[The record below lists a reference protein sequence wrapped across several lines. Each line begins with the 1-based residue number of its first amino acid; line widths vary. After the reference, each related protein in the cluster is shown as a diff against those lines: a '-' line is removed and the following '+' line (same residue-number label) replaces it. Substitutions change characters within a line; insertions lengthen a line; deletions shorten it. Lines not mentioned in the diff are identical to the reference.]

1 MHSAHTNIPKKT
13 GEISF
18 DREQL
23 KYCYECGICT
33 ASCPVAEL
41 FGKDYNPRVLLEK
54 TVLNFEDLLTLD
66 DLWLCAWCY
75 RCYRRCPQGQ
85 NLPEIFLSLRK
96 IAREL
101 GYVRPFE
108 EALHKIVEKVPLPL
122 STTLICFHP
131 ERTGL
136 ELEEALTRIEQISK
150 EFHKTER
157 EKRGTKTARGKAA
170 VIGSGPAGL
179 TVAYELGRRGHA
191 VKVFEALQE
200 PGGMLWKCIPGHR
213 LPKDVLAR
221 DIRII
226 EDLGVEIETGV
237 KIGKDLSFDDLRS
250 RGYEAIFI
258 GTGAHESREMRI
270 EGGDLGGVIHALDYL
285 WRVNAGDEMGRGRNV
300 VVIGGGTVA
309 MDAAKTALRVGAK
322 EVTVL
327 YRRSRDEMPANP
339 WELKEA
345 EEEGVNFE
353 FLASPLKILGEDGRV
368 SAVECIRMQLGE
380 LDETGRRKPTPVE
393 GSEFQRE
400 TGLVILAIGEV
411 PGLDFLPGEILLD
424 EDGTVWVNPITMETS
439 MPGVFAGGD
448 AVTGAASAIEAIRAG
463 KCAAE
468 SMEEYLKSLG
478 E

>member
-1 MHSAHTNIPKKT
+1 MEYQNEALNSNDVLNPESLRYILDFET
-13 GEISF
+13 
-18 DREQL
+18 L

-41 FGKDYNPRVLLEK
+41 FGKDYNPRVLFEK
-54 TVLNFEDLLTLD
+54 TVLNFEDLLTSNE
-66 DLWLCAWCY
+66 LWLCAWCY

-101 GYVRPFE
+101 GYVQPFE

-136 ELEEALTRIEQISK
+136 ELEEALTKIEQISK
-150 EFHKTER
+150 EFHETER
-157 EKRGTKTARGKAA
+157 EKRVTKTARGKAA

-213 LPKDVLAR
+213 LPKDVLAK

-237 KIGKDLSFDDLRS
+237 KIGKDLSFNDLLS

-270 EGGDLGGVIHALDYL
+270 EGGDLRGVIHALDYL

-300 VVIGGGTVA
+300 VVIGGGDSAVQEA
-309 MDAAKTALRVGAK
+309 IDLANFARKVFIIHRREQLTACTCLKDRANENEK
-322 EVTVL
+322 IRFIWNTEVK
-327 YRRSRDEMPANP
+327 D
-339 WELKEA
+339 
-345 EEEGVNFE
+345 
-353 FLASPLKILGEDGRV
+353 ILGEDR
-368 SAVECIRMQLGE
+368 
-380 LDETGRRKPTPVE
+380 VE
-393 GSEFQRE
+393 GVRLRNRE
-400 TGLVILAIGEV
+400 TGEERTMECDGVLLAIGWI
-411 PGLDFLPGEILLD
+411 PNTSIFQGQLDLD
-424 EDGTVWVNPITMETS
+424 EKGYIVSTGVDTSIEGVYVCGDLNDQRYRQVITACGSGCM
-439 MPGVFAGGD
+439 
-448 AVTGAASAIEAIRAG
+448 AALEAERHIGELR
-463 KCAAE
+463 
-468 SMEEYLKSLG
+468 SKS
-478 E
+478 